1 MNRNFNHILGLFFLF
16 IILFSCGDGGKQVKQ
31 EEKKHIDIPEFNPD
45 TAYVMVEKQLDF
57 GARVSN
63 TTANKKCAIF
73 LSNKLKTFIPA
84 TQIQIGKMKAFN
96 GTLLDVQNIIASYN
110 PNNPNRVMLCSHWD
124 SRPFADWDPEEK
136 NHTKPVPGANDGAS
150 GVGILIEIARQLSIN
165 KPDIGVDII
174 LFDTEDYGAPKTY
187 KKDSQVEDD
196 WGLGAQYWATNPH
209 KKDYR
214 AKFGILLDMVG
225 AKGAEFYMEK
235 YSMNFAPDVVRK
247 VWNTAG
253 DIGYSNFFISQES
266 SAITDDHYYV
276 NTLRN
281 LPTIDIIHH
290 DSNSKTGFFPF
301 WHTTK
306 DDITHIDKET
316 LKAVGQTLLTVVYNE
331 M

>member
-1 MNRNFNHILGLFFLF
+1 MNRKCNNIFSLFFLC
-16 IILFSCGDGGKQVKQ
+16 IILFSCGDGEKQVKPQ
-31 EEKKHIDIPEFNPD
+31 EKKHIDIPEFNPD

-63 TTANKKCAIF
+63 TSANKKCAVF
-73 LSNKLKTFIPA
+73 LSNKLKTFIPT
-84 TQIQIGKMKAFN
+84 TQIQYGKMKAFN

-110 PNNPNRVMLCSHWD
+110 PNNLNRVMLCSHWD